1 MRIRFSFVVA
11 ALAAVLS
18 FPVSSFAQTALSE
31 TTLSA
36 AVTSSQNFVTVA
48 SATGAVAGGGL
59 YVDREYMT
67 IGAGYVSGTR
77 IPVVRAGAAVSHA
90 ASMPVYIAP
99 AVAFGNRDYD
109 GSCVAAEQDY
119 LPKINVSNGKV
130 WDCNSAVEKWVD
142 LRELVTVTCRAL
154 LVADQLD
161 QSCFTANRPYL
172 VYRINEVHTTA
183 ESAGTLTIIPR
194 RQQGTEAPASGDAL
208 TAAAIDMVGAGA
220 VAQTVKTPTLTTSE
234 ALLILATGDR
244 LGLDFTDDTAGEL
257 AGVTVTFYL
266 YPL

>member
-1 MRIRFSFVVA
+1 MRIRFSFVIAALVA
-11 ALAAVLS
+11 ALS
-18 FPVSSFAQTALSE
+18 FPVSSVAQTALSE

-36 AVTSSQNFVTVA
+36 AVTAQQNFVTVA

-67 IGAGYVSGTR
+67 IAQSYVSGTR

-99 AVAFGNRDYD
+99 AVAFVNRDYD

-119 LPKINVSNGKV
+119 LPKVNVSNGNI
-130 WDCNSAVEKWVD
+130 WDCNSVVEKWVN
-142 LRELVTVTCRAL
+142 LRELIPVVCQTGPLATGSV
-154 LVADQLD
+154 D

-172 VYRINEVHTTA
+172 VYRINYVAKTA
-183 ESAGTLTIIPR
+183 EAAGTVTLIPR

-208 TAAAIDMVGAGA
+208 ATAINCVAGTTAAE
-220 VAQTVKTPTLTTSE
+220 TVVTATLTATES
-234 ALLILATGDR
+234 LLILETGNR
-244 LGLDFTDDTAGEL
+244 LGLDFTDDVPGEL
-257 AGVTVTFYL
+257 LGVVVTFYL